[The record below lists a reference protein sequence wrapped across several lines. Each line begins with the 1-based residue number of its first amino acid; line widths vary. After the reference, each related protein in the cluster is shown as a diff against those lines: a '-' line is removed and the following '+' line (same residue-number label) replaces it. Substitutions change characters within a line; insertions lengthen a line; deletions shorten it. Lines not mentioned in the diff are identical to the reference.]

1 MKTPKYVTAV
11 LLFLITFTLSLQA
24 QDTIRNRSVSVQ
36 REYRPVIQDAGKIK
50 SMPQVLEP
58 NVEKSP
64 AVYSNFNLPLNAG
77 YNIHTLPAAVLVTD
91 KPVYTDNGY
100 ARLGFGNYIN
110 TLADF
115 AYPLINTTDVRLDFS
130 LNHLGTFEEKRMHT
144 ATKANL
150 SFDKLFENFDLYVGI
165 GGGHE
170 YLKYYGNNYNGADS
184 VINLKT
190 LATNYGNSLYLEKNR
205 AGINTTQRLY
215 TLKGLSGD
223 SIGDTFWRFN
233 ARVGIRSL
241 PTSTDLHY
249 LAEVQYQSFSSHN
262 GLTEN
267 LFRTQAGLSIPSNK
281 NRMGLDVDMYNM
293 MYSSTSIP
301 AFNYWKAEN
310 VLTLNPYYSIDRPEY
325 NVRLGLKTSLSFEHG
340 KFSNPSV
347 DVRAEWKAIPQYLSL
362 YGGLTGDYE
371 VNTLNKTF
379 AENPYMYSD
388 LRLNNTY
395 TPVEFFAGIKLKTL
409 YNLLLDAYVDY
420 KQIDNQYFF
429 INKGY
434 SLAANSPVIM
444 PAADSVIYTN
454 RFNVVYNNARRLKLG
469 VRANYNL
476 QNKVNV
482 ELKWAY
488 NSWTVENQQYAWNMP
503 KYEAQL
509 NTDIRINP
517 NFTISANAFYEG
529 VRFAGIGNR
538 AIAMHDKVDINLGVN
553 YSYTKWLTVFGKINN
568 LINNQYQDYYGYDVQ
583 GTNMMIGAA
592 FSF

>member
-11 LLFLITFTLSLQA
+11 LLFLITSALSLHA

-36 REYRPVIQDAGKIK
+36 REYRPVIQDAGKIN

-77 YNIHTLPAAVLVTD
+77 YNIHTLPAADLITD
-91 KPVYTDNGY
+91 KPVNTDNGY
-100 ARLGFGNYIN
+100 ARLGFGNYVN

-115 AYPLINTTDVRLDFS
+115 AYPIVNTADVRLDFS
-130 LNHLGTFEEKRMHT
+130 LNHLGTFEDRRMHT

-150 SFDKLFENFDLYVGI
+150 SFDKLFENFDLYVGL

-205 AGINTTQRLY
+205 AGINNTQRLY
-215 TLKGLSGD
+215 MLNGLSGD

-233 ARVGIRSL
+233 ARAGIRSL
-241 PTSTDLHY
+241 PTSTNLHY
-249 LAEVQYQSFSSHN
+249 LAKVQYQAFSSHN

-267 LFRTQAGLSIPSNK
+267 LFHTQAGLSIPSDK
-281 NRMGLDVDMYNM
+281 NRMGLNVDMYNM

-301 AFNYWKAEN
+301 AFNFWKADN

-325 NVRLGLKTSLSFEHG
+325 NVRLGLKTSLSFEHS

-347 DVRAEWKAIPQYLSL
+347 DVRAEWKAIPQYLSF

-395 TPVEFFAGIKLKTL
+395 TPLEFFAGIKLKTL

-434 SLAANSPVIM
+434 SLAAYSPVIM

-488 NSWTVENQQYAWNMP
+488 NSWNVENQKYAWNMP

-517 NFTISANAFYEG
+517 NFTLSANMFYEG
-529 VRFAGIGNR
+529 VRFAGLGNR